1 MTVPSLTLLQPGAL
15 RALPAALADF
25 INPAP
30 QQPPGTAGLVTLM
43 GWVAWGFTGVCV
55 IALIVAAGSL
65 ALAHRSGRGGDHAQ
79 GMVVVLVA
87 AIIGSSAGPL
97 LNALT

>member
-1 MTVPSLTLLQPGAL
+1 MTVLSSLSSLAVLG
-15 RALPAALADF
+15 ADF
-25 INPAP
+25 LTPHP

-43 GWVAWGFTGVCV
+43 GWVAWAFTGVCV
-55 IALIVAAGSL
+55 IALIVAAGAL
-65 ALAHRSGRGGDHAQ
+65 ALAHRTGRSGEHAT

-97 LNALT
+97 LNALTK